1 MSSILFKTF
10 LLSKENWIE
19 LIALSCI
26 INKTGS
32 EIAATTS
39 FLSVKYYALK
49 TLPILLTKVYEGNI
63 TQSSKKVLCEFYFH
77 SLTCIKTDSICFDRS
92 NLET

>member
-1 MSSILFKTF
+1 MSVILFKTF

-63 TQSSKKVLCEFYFH
+63 SQSSNKRFYVNFIFIH
-77 SLTCIKTDSICFDRS
+77 
-92 NLET
+92 